1 MGLTFGLFYCRK
13 LRIYLGWIWTK
24 RIGDETEVA
33 YHGMNLADKCF
44 EVDHETTLHE
54 ILVRWPAKPLL
65 ERNPRRRIQKI
76 KAERKIKEFE
86 TL

>member
-1 MGLTFGLFYCRK
+1 
-13 LRIYLGWIWTK
+13 
-24 RIGDETEVA
+24 
-33 YHGMNLADKCF
+33 MNLADKCF